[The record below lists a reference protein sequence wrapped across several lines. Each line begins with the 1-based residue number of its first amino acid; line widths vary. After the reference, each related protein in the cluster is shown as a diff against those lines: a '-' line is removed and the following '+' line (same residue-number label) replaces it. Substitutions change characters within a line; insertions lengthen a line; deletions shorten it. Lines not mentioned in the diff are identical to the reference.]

1 MLRPLCVVTLC
12 AGALVACASQSGQ
25 DGATAAAERF
35 LHAAATDPAA
45 ACALLTPRTRAEL
58 ETSEGQ
64 PCAQALP
71 TLDGTVGHADT
82 WSDQARVDTDDGT
95 LYLTEFDTDWLVS
108 AAGCRSDGD
117 APALC
122 VLGG

>member
-1 MLRPLCVVTLC
+1 MGT
-12 AGALVACASQSGQ
+12 LVACASQSDQ
-25 DGATAAAERF
+25 DSAAAAAERF
-35 LHAAATDPAA
+35 LHAAGTDPAA
-45 ACALLTPRTRAEL
+45 ACALLTPRARAEL

-64 PCAQALP
+64 SCAQALP
-71 TLDGTVGHADT
+71 SLDGTVRQADT

-108 AAGCRSDGD
+108 AAGCRSNGD